1 MDRYYLN
8 FTTSFFHKMNIQTK
22 LLQANLPLPAD
33 CDLGLRKEISLHSP
47 ISILEFEEID
57 SNFIKNHIIYICTD
71 LYRCNYILI
80 PLPDSGESQVLLAG
94 PYLTERTDINR
105 TTRLCNELDIPSSL
119 HAFINQY
126 FSSLPRMQE
135 QAFLENYLFTL
146 GEFLYGLGE
155 FQLQYLKQHSKEDT
169 TYVAKLES
177 SQDESL
183 KKRLEDRYELEGQ
196 VIDAISRGDFHKAM
210 HYSTNQAF
218 QNIDNRSP
226 NPLRSI
232 KNNLL
237 TFNTLCRKGA
247 ELGKVHPI
255 HLDEMSRRMAI
266 KIENMTSPGQ
276 DRDVHREI
284 LKNYCHMVQEKST
297 DGYSPTMQRVLNHIL
312 QNLTEPTLTLQ
323 NTADALSLSKT
334 YLSAL
339 FKRETGSTFTSYVN
353 KKRIEHSIFLLNTT
367 DLQIQVIAGE
377 CGIPDVNYFSK
388 IFQKEKGMSPSE
400 YKKLIHQKQT
410 SY

>member
-1 MDRYYLN
+1 MNNFYLN
-8 FTTSFFHKMNIQTK
+8 FTTSFFHKMNIHTEII
-22 LLQANLPLPAD
+22 QANQPLPAE
-33 CDLGLRKEISLHSP
+33 CDLGLRNKISLHSP
-47 ISILEFEEID
+47 ITILDFEDID
-57 SNFIKNHIIYICTD
+57 SNFIKSHIIYICTD
-71 LYRCNYILI
+71 LYQCNYILI
-80 PLPDSGESQVLLAG
+80 PIPELAESQVLLAG

-105 TTRLCNELDIPSSL
+105 TTRLCNQLDIPSAL
-119 HAFINQY
+119 HSFIHQY

-135 QAFLENYLFTL
+135 QAFLENYLLTL
-146 GEFLYGLGE
+146 GESLYGLGE
-155 FQLQYLKQHSKEDT
+155 FQLQYLKQLSKEDS
-169 TYVAKLES
+169 TYVTKMES

-183 KKRLEDRYELEGQ
+183 KKRLEDRYELERN
-196 VIDAISRGDFHKAM
+196 VIDSISRGDFHKAM
-210 HYSTNQAF
+210 HYSSNQSF

-226 NPLRSI
+226 NPLRSV

-276 DRDVHREI
+276 DLDVHREI
-284 LKNYCHMVQEKST
+284 LKNYCRLVQEKST

-312 QNLTEPTLTLQ
+312 QNQTEPTLTLQ

-339 FKRETGSTFTSYVN
+339 FKRETGTTFTTYVN
-353 KKRIEHSIFLLNTT
+353 RKRIDQGIFLLNTT
-367 DLQIQVIAGE
+367 DLQIQAIASE

-400 YKKLIHQKQT
+400 YKKLIHEKHT
-410 SY
+410 H

>member
-1 MDRYYLN
+1 MNFFYVN
-8 FTTSFFHKMNIQTK
+8 FTTSFFNKMNIQTK
-22 LLQANLPLPAD
+22 LLNASLPLPED
-33 CDLGLRKEISLHSP
+33 CDLGLRKEISNQTP
-47 ISILEFEEID
+47 MSILDFENID
-57 SNFIKNHIIYICTD
+57 SDFIKKNIIYICTD
-71 LYRCNYILI
+71 LYQCNYILI
-80 PLPDSGESQVLLAG
+80 PLEEGADTNILLAG

-105 TTRLCNELDIPSSL
+105 TTRLCNQMGIPSSL

-146 GEFLYGLGE
+146 GESLYGLGE
-155 FQLQYLKQHSKEDT
+155 FQLQYLKQQSKEDT
-169 TYVAKLES
+169 TYVAKLDS
-177 SQDESL
+177 GHDESL
-183 KKRLEDRYELEGQ
+183 MKRLEDRYELEGQ

-247 ELGKVHPI
+247 EQGKVHPI

-276 DRDVHREI
+276 DREVHREI
-284 LKNYCHMVQEKST
+284 LKNYCHLVQEKST
-297 DGYSPTMQRVLNHIL
+297 SGYSPTMQRVLNHIL

-339 FKRETGSTFTSYVN
+339 FKRETDLTFTSYVN
-353 KKRIEHSIFLLNTT
+353 KKRIEHGIFLLNTT
-367 DLQIQVIAGE
+367 DLQIQIIAGE